1 MSLKTASKKTNSS
14 LLQVYFEEITG
25 VHKIIAV
32 IK

>member
-1 MSLKTASKKTNSS
+1 MSLKTVWKKTNSS
-14 LLQVYFEEITG
+14 LLQVHFEEITG